1 MAYTTID
8 KPDDYF
14 NTVLYSGTGS
24 DQSVTGTGFTTD
36 WLWIKERNGTDF
48 HFVNDSVRGKGT
60 NNHYLNIFPNATTAE
75 VDQTTGVNAINSNGF
90 DITYRGELNES
101 GKNYVAW
108 NWLAGG
114 TASSNTD
121 GSITSSVSANTDAG
135 FSIVSYTG
143 NGTGGATVGH
153 GLATTPQVII
163 IKIRDDSVSS
173 AWSVYHHKA
182 FVSASNPNILYLNLS
197 VGEQD
202 DTNIHHTTTTFN
214 STVFSLGNYN
224 GTNGSGDDIIAY
236 CFAEKK
242 GYSKFGSYTGNGSTN
257 SSYIHLGFKPAWVMI
272 KRTTST
278 VYNWMIFDNKRNTF
292 NVLDNRLR
300 ANTSDAEQT
309 NSTTHILDF
318 VSNGF
323 KIRSSNSAI
332 GGGGDP
338 YIYMAFAENP
348 FVTSSGV
355 PTCAR

>member
-1 MAYTTID
+1 MSYTD
-8 KPDDYF
+8 GLDDPTKFF
-14 NTVLYSGTGS
+14 NTKLYTG
-24 DQSVTGTGFTTD
+24 
-36 WLWIKERNGTDF
+36 NGTDNHAITGIGF
-48 HFVNDSVRGKGT
+48 APNWVWQKTRDGASNHMIFDSVRGATKEIHSQNTDAELTVSTTLKSFDSDGFTLGT
-60 NNHYLNIFPNATTAE
+60 E
-75 VDQTTGVNAINSNGF
+75 SNMNGSSS
-90 DITYRGELNES
+90 T
-101 GKNYVAW
+101 KVAW

-121 GSITSSVSANTDAG
+121 GTITSNVSANTTAG

-143 NGTGGATVGH
+143 NNTGGATVGH

-163 IKIRDDSVSS
+163 IKNRDDSVSS